1 MRTGIE
7 QKTEYPVSSLPVD
20 VISGLGEKLERA
32 GQLSSAGEE
41 KRTVFSI
48 DILVNNIKRQLRSLN
63 SLD

>member
-7 QKTEYPVSSLPVD
+7 QKTEYPVSGLPVD